1 MTRNFDYLGQMTPS
15 GNKYHLFGKVK
26 LFLKNKSVHISG
38 IEWSISF
45 FTNEVDMLERKRVK
59 TNLLSIYFD
68 LSVKRLTSWL

>member
-45 FTNEVDMLERKRVK
+45 FTKEFDILKR
-59 TNLLSIYFD
+59 NL
-68 LSVKRLTSWL
+68 